1 MTNNLN
7 DMMLSSSDSRKLSRQ
22 NAMYFD
28 SDSFK
33 FQDVEDKY
41 DINTI
46 LVKLDA
52 KYPHLDFLQYKE
64 ALQKLNIFYL
74 ETANTFESH
83 FYQSQLIGM
92 SKEAAEL
99 FRLSVSKEYC
109 KALLEHERAKMR
121 RRGEHNIVPVHFS

>member
-1 MTNNLN
+1 
-7 DMMLSSSDSRKLSRQ
+7 
-22 NAMYFD
+22 MYFD

-41 DINTI
+41 DIKTI

-52 KYPHLDFLQYKE
+52 KYPHLDFLQYEE

-74 ETANTFESH
+74 ETANTFEPH
-83 FYQSQLIGM
+83 FYQSHLVGM

-121 RRGEHNIVPVHFS
+121 RRGEHNIVPVYFS